1 MQAALNLSRP
11 LARLTQSTTVSSS
24 CFVHCS
30 PQTARLG
37 EGNRVNVCHWPAEQA
52 CDMRRGAM
60 EALAGNP
67 LLRFDETWAAGH
79 PWAGLAT

>member
-37 EGNRVNVCHWPAEQA
+37 EGNRVNYATGLLSKPVTCAEEPWRHW
-52 CDMRRGAM
+52 
-60 EALAGNP
+60 
-67 LLRFDETWAAGH
+67 
-79 PWAGLAT
+79 LATHC